1 VTVSSEP
8 TIARRPFLQA
18 LGLGLAVSATPAL
31 AQTSNGPVRR
41 LGFLGGAT
49 AGGYARYVE
58 SMRAGLRERGL
69 VEGQNLVI
77 EYRWAEEKLDRLPA
91 LAAEIVRLKVEVI
104 ITQGTPAAF
113 AAKKATQTIPI
124 VMAIVGSPVET
135 GVVASYGR
143 PGINITGSSF
153 FMDQVN
159 AKRVELLKGL
169 NPQLARLGLLFND
182 RNPVMHTVRTAVEE
196 RARALKVE
204 LTTLTVRSMDELSA
218 ALGAS
223 SRQVEALVVPGD
235 GLFIANARLVAALA
249 GKARLPAIGFRE
261 LCEAGALLA
270 YGADLAHIWRES
282 ATLVDKVLRGAKAA
296 DIPIQQATRFELIVN
311 LQAAK
316 ALGVAVPQ
324 SFLTRADVVL
334 E

>member
-1 VTVSSEP
+1 MPSPSDATV
-8 TIARRPFLQA
+8 ARRPFLRA
-18 LGLGLAVSATPAL
+18 LGLALVASPVAAV
-31 AQTSNGPVRR
+31 AQTSGPVRR

-49 AGGYARYVE
+49 AGGYARYLE
-58 SMRAGLRERGL
+58 AMRAGLRERGL
-69 VEGQNLVI
+69 VEGQNVVI

-91 LAAEIVRLKVEVI
+91 LAAELVRLKVEVI

-113 AAKKATQTIPI
+113 AAKKATQVIPI

-159 AKRVELLKGL
+159 AKRVELLKAL
-169 NPQLARLGLLFND
+169 NPQLARLGLLFNE
-182 RNPVMHTVRTAVEE
+182 RNPVMKTVRSAVEE
-196 RARALKVE
+196 RAHALKVE
-204 LTTLTVRSMDELSA
+204 LVTLTVGSMDELKTT
-218 ALGAS
+218 LGAS
-223 SRQVEALVVPGD
+223 HKQVEAIVVPDD

-249 GKARLPAIGFRE
+249 SKARLPAIGFRE
-261 LCEAGALLA
+261 LCEAGALVA
-270 YGADLAHIWRES
+270 YGVDLAHIWRES

-296 DIPIQQATRFELIVN
+296 DIPIQQATRFELMVN
-311 LQAAK
+311 LRAAK
-316 ALGVAVPQ
+316 DLGVTVP
-324 SFLTRADVVL
+324 SAFLTRADVVL

>member
-1 VTVSSEP
+1 MTVFSEP

-18 LGLGLAVSATPAL
+18 LGLGLAVSGAPAL
-31 AQTSNGPVRR
+31 AQTSGPVRR

-49 AGGYARYVE
+49 AGGYARYLE
-58 SMRAGLRERGL
+58 AMRAGLREHGL
-69 VEGQNLVI
+69 IEGQNLVI

-91 LAAEIVRLKVEVI
+91 LAAELVRLKVEVI

-113 AAKKATQTIPI
+113 AAKKATQSIPI

-204 LTTLTVRSMDELSA
+204 LTTLTVHSMDELNT
-218 ALGAS
+218 ALGS
-223 SRQVEALVVPGD
+223 STKVVEALVVPDD

-261 LCEAGALLA
+261 VCESGALLA

-282 ATLVDKVLRGAKAA
+282 ATLVDKVLHGTKAA
-296 DIPIQQATRFELIVN
+296 DIPIQQASRFELVVN
-311 LQAAK
+311 LHAAK
-316 ALGVAVPQ
+316 ALGVTVPR